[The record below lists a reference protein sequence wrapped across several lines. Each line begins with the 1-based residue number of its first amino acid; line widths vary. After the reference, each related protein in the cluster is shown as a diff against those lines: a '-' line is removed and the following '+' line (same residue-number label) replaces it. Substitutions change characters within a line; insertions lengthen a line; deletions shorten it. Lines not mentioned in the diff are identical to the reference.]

1 MDIRDIVR
9 AIDLQ
14 NYRITSHGDEEAEN
28 DQLDFEEIFYSVR
41 NGEIIENYPSDQR
54 PFPSCLIYGKN
65 VYGEPIH
72 SVWAYDAENQRAFL
86 VTVYRPDPTRWINW
100 RERRKK

>member
-1 MDIRDIVR
+1 MDIRDIIR
-9 AIDLQ
+9 AIDSQ
-14 NYRITSHGDEEAEN
+14 NYRITDHGDEEAES

-41 NGEIIENYPSDQR
+41 NGEIIENYPSDQ
-54 PFPSCLIYGKN
+54 PFPSCLIYGTN
-65 VYGEPIH
+65 VSGEPIH
-72 SVWAYDAENQRAFL
+72 SVWAYDEENQRASL